1 MVLVYGEQE
10 RWFTRVVGEGWRPSL
25 APYTIHADLG
35 RKATTDVQLYAGV
48 AGAVASLS
56 RKHGRSAFL
65 LVLSLH
71 KCVIARVSC
80 RLGIHPMR
88 DSS

>member
-25 APYTIHADLG
+25 AHCTIHADLG
-35 RKATTDVQLYAGV
+35 RRATTDVQLYAGV

-56 RKHGRSAFL
+56 GKHGRRAFL

-71 KCVIARVSC
+71 KRVIARVSC